1 MVLSIK
7 ESRKLAREQLDRL
20 VDEAGSQAQLVRM
33 LNAEGFEITPQGVSR
48 WFDIGQISKAG
59 AQAVVHHPAF
69 CEKFTLNQL
78 RPDIP
83 DHEWQQ

>member
-7 ESRKLAREQLDRL
+7 ESRKLARKQLERL
-20 VDEAGSQAQLVRM
+20 IDEAGSQAQLIRM
-33 LNAEGFEITPQGVSR
+33 LNAEGFDITPSGITR
-48 WFDIGQISKAG
+48 WLKLGQISKAG
-59 AQAVVHHPAF
+59 ALAVVHHPSF

>member
-1 MVLSIK
+1 MVKSIK
-7 ESRKLAREQLDRL
+7 ESRKLATEQLERL

-33 LNAEGFEITPQGVSR
+33 LNASGFEITPQGVAR
-48 WFDIGQISKAG
+48 WFNIGQISKAG
-59 AQAVVHHPAF
+59 ALAVVQHPDF
-69 CEKFTLNQL
+69 SMKFTLNQL